1 MQRRFCSA
9 ALAAVATVVLCIAAL
24 AVQAYEGQLH
34 QKLTFLAAKQFN
46 RCVAGTD
53 IPMLTPLQV
62 RYIAKTN
69 VAQADRN
76 AFVRMFNWR
85 YYDRGNEAE
94 RSKLWAIDTRFH
106 EHFNEVL
113 KRLDGSGDS
122 AQLYSDLG
130 RVVGYV
136 QLVSSPA
143 HAVPVY
149 TARFWRFSF
158 TDRFDAYSVD
168 EAAIQGEIGATC
180 DFLDQPA
187 TDYGSILRSV
197 ATDTLTAVRSPISG
211 LPASW
216 EVFWEPDE
224 NPDNFGE
231 YGAAGNNFGRK
242 TEFNCEADARCV
254 LLKDDPLYAEFA
266 RERHVSAVRGTI
278 GAMLLMQR
286 ALGGTEGVTEAVTEL
301 VDAD

>member
-1 MQRRFCSA
+1 MQRRLCNL
-9 ALAAVATVVLCIAAL
+9 ALAAVATVVLCSAAQ
-24 AVQAYEGQLH
+24 AVQAYEGELH

-69 VAQADRN
+69 VRQADRN

-85 YYDRGNEAE
+85 YYDRGSEAE
-94 RSKLWAIDTRFH
+94 RSTLWAVDTRFH
-106 EHFNEVL
+106 EHFNEVVE
-113 KRLDGSGDS
+113 RLDGSEDS

-143 HAVPVY
+143 HTVPVY
-149 TARFWRFSF
+149 TSRFWRFSF
-158 TDRFDAYSVD
+158 TDRFDTYAVN
-168 EAAIQGEIGATC
+168 EAAIQDEIGAAGG
-180 DFLDQPA
+180 FLDQPA
-187 TDYGSILRSV
+187 SDYASILRSV
-197 ATDTLTAVRSPISG
+197 ATDTLAAVRSPISG

-231 YGAAGNNFGRK
+231 YGPAGNNFGRK
-242 TEFNCEADARCV
+242 TEFKCEAEARCV
-254 LLKDDPLYAEFA
+254 LLKNDPLYAQFA
-266 RERHVSAVRGTI
+266 RERHITAVRGTI

-286 ALGGTEGVTEAVTEL
+286 GLRVVEEVTEGVTEL
-301 VDAD
+301 VDVD